1 MMTKI
6 VKARR
11 ILAQAIGAASAI
23 LALAAAASALTLALA
38 NRPAEGIGSGALFT
52 VEKGD
57 SAQTIALALDR
68 KGYIRS
74 ALAFRFFAKAEDHGS
89 SLKAGTYRILPGMSA
104 KQIFDEFV
112 SGEQALARIT
122 VPEGFSLSQ
131 VAGLLERQ
139 GVTSKTLFLSAARS
153 PELLTELGISAA
165 SAEGYLF
172 PDTYFFPSG
181 YSAEG
186 AVRSMVKAFRDRLSS
201 IPEAASLTSKE
212 LHDRIIL
219 ASIVEREYKVPEEAP
234 LIASV
239 FYNRLK
245 IRMALQSCAT
255 VVYVITERLG
265 KPHPEVIYDRDL
277 KLDDPYNSY
286 EHPGLPPGPISN
298 PGMTALRAVFYPD
311 ASRFL
316 YFRLIDA
323 NAGKHHFSMSLEE
336 HIDARTLF
344 IKKVNS

>member
-1 MMTKI
+1 MTKF

-11 ILAQAIGAASAI
+11 MLARAIGAASAM
-23 LALAAAASALTLALA
+23 LALAAAASALALALA
-38 NRPAEGIGSGALFT
+38 NRPAKGIGSGALFT
-52 VEKGD
+52 VEKGEG
-57 SAQTIALALDR
+57 AQSIAVAMER

-74 ALAFRFFAKAEDHGS
+74 ALAFRLFAKAEDSGS

-104 KQIFDEFV
+104 KRILDEFV
-112 SGEQALARIT
+112 SGEQALARVT
-122 VPEGFSLSQ
+122 VPEGFTLSQ

-139 GVTSKTLFLSAARS
+139 GVTSKPLFLAAARS

-172 PDTYFFPSG
+172 PDTYFFPSA
-181 YSAEG
+181 YSAESV
-186 AVRSMVKAFRDRLSS
+186 VRSMVKTFRERLAT
-201 IPEAASLTSKE
+201 IPEASSLTSKE
-212 LHDRIIL
+212 LQSRIIL

-234 LIASV
+234 LMASV

-311 ASRFL
+311 VSRFL

-323 NAGKHHFSMSLEE
+323 DAGKHHFSASLEE
-336 HIDARTLF
+336 HLDVRTLF
-344 IKKVNS
+344 IKKVSS